1 MTASVL
7 LDRLRHSRRASLMLF
22 ATTLLALVIAA
33 VWFVDARSNLA
44 EAYLRLGNSNQSLA
58 EARIRE
64 QEAQLRVEYAQS
76 STRLLGAVRVHG
88 LQPAGWGERL
98 INLRQSQLDRE
109 DAIPLLASVA
119 RSHERMFGAEAFEL
133 SVTHPDEGL
142 FDPPVATDRRPAPLS
157 LSLRGSL
164 LFQTGAGPVHAGNG
178 PVGAR

>member
-1 MTASVL
+1 MAVPAL
-7 LDRLRHSRRASLMLF
+7 LDRLRHSRRTSLMLF
-22 ATTLLALVIAA
+22 AITLLALVVAA

-44 EAYLRLGNSNQSLA
+44 EAYQRLGNSNQLLA
-58 EARIRE
+58 EARIHE

-76 STRLLGAVRVHG
+76 SARLLDAVRVHG

-109 DAIPLLASVA
+109 EAIPLLASVA
-119 RSHERMFGAEAFEL
+119 RSHDRMFGAEAFEL

-142 FDPPVATDRRPAPLS
+142 FDPPMATERRPAPLS

-164 LFQTGAGPVHAGNG
+164 LFQTGTGPANVGNG
-178 PVGAR
+178 PVGAP